1 MNFEDNG
8 DDGDE
13 KDLGLSDDQPADY
26 IALQTRSSHDLRQS
40 SVSFTREKSASVKLK
55 AQSTQMKISG
65 STTGQFEATGRFWH
79 QLKLDFPSHHTAQE
93 WRNCTVAEHAC
104 SKM

>member
-13 KDLGLSDDQPADY
+13 EDLGLSDDQPADY
-26 IALQTRSSHDLRQS
+26 IALQTRSSYSVRQS

-55 AQSTQMKISG
+55 AQSTETKISVNSLTENTLRANKTLFIG
-65 STTGQFEATGRFWH
+65 
-79 QLKLDFPSHHTAQE
+79 
-93 WRNCTVAEHAC
+93 
-104 SKM
+104 